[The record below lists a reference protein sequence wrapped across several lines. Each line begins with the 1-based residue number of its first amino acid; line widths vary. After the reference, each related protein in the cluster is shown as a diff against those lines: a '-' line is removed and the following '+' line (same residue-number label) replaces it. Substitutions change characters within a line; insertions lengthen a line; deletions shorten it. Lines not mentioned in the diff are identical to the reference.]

1 MKAKNLAVLPQPAVL
16 SGQRERIRTT
26 LTQVSQRILRRYH
39 LWICAVTGMR
49 MSRRAA
55 VRGGASVMMLTLALI
70 TAECLPLC
78 VLFLIMFTLI
88 SHPWRR

>member
-1 MKAKNLAVLPQPAVL
+1 MKTKNFAVLPRTAAL
-16 SGQRERIRTT
+16 SGQGERIRTS
-26 LTQVSQRILRRYH
+26 VNRMSQRVLRRYH

-49 MSRRAA
+49 MSRAAA
-55 VRGGASVMMLTLALI
+55 VRAGASALMFTLALI